1 MPDCVFALTVSVI
14 SVCLQVTVKG
24 VIGGSVVLPCSST
37 EHDLKLQDT
46 DVHWRDK
53 NDTIVYS
60 IIKGEHSLVG
70 QDPQYKNRVETF
82 PDEYLRGNFS
92 IKLTAVTHAD
102 AGKYICYITNPSD
115 SQQETVQLI
124 INGL

>member
-1 MPDCVFALTVSVI
+1 MPDCVFVLKVFLI
-14 SVCLQVTVKG
+14 SVSLEVTVEAD
-24 VIGGSVVLPCSST
+24 IGGSVVLPCSST

-70 QDPQYKNRVETF
+70 QDPQYKKRAETF
-82 PDEYLRGNFS
+82 PDKYLRGNFS